1 MSTTA
6 ELTQLVRDI
15 TDLDEADLPSA
26 LIRTFLRDGFDRF
39 INLERR
45 WPWLE
50 TSATLNTVANQRA
63 YAVSAIGAGTFREI
77 VSVTDTSLA
86 GNRLHLIPIED
97 AERIYN
103 GALDT
108 PSRPLYYL
116 EWADNIQLY
125 PKPDTVY
132 PLSIRGY
139 RKPTYEWLT
148 NTALSPDCD
157 ERLHLALAYYAIAQ
171 AYKRQEDSELMAM
184 HKQSY
189 DEAVAIARKELMRPS
204 SHRPMVL
211 SKGSAHLSFRGWLQE
226 LGRTLGQ

>member
-26 LIRTFLRDGFDRF
+26 LIRTYLRDGFDRF

-50 TSATLNTVANQRA
+50 TSATLSTVASQRS
-63 YAVSAIGAGTFREI
+63 YAVSAIGAGDFREI
-77 VSVTDTSLA
+77 ISVTDTSLA

-103 GALDT
+103 GSLDT

-116 EWADNIQLY
+116 EWAGNIQLY

-139 RKPTYEWLT
+139 RKPSYTWTT
-148 NTALSPDCD
+148 NTALEPDCD

-171 AYKRQEDSELMAM
+171 AYKRQEDSELTAM

-204 SHRPMVL
+204 SNRPMVM
-211 SKGSAHLSFRGWLQE
+211 SRGAHYLTMRGWLQE
-226 LGRTLGQ
+226 LGKTLAP

>member
-26 LIRTFLRDGFDRF
+26 LIRTYLRDGFDRF

-50 TSATLNTVANQRA
+50 TSTTLSTVANQRS
-63 YAVSAIGAGTFREI
+63 YAMSNIASGTLREI
-77 VSVTDTSLA
+77 VSVTDTSVA
-86 GNRLHLIPIED
+86 GNRLQLIPIED

-108 PSRPLYYL
+108 ASRPIYFV
-116 EWADNIQLY
+116 EWADNIMLY

-132 PLSIRGY
+132 PLAIRGY
-139 RKPTYEWLT
+139 RKPTYTWTT
-148 NTALSPDCD
+148 NTTLSPDCD
-157 ERLHLALAYYAIAQ
+157 ERLHVALAYYAIAQ
-171 AYKRQEDSELMAM
+171 AYKRQEDVELSSTY
-184 HKQSY
+184 KQSF
-189 DEAVAIARKELMRPS
+189 DEAVSLARRELMRPS
-204 SHRPMVL
+204 SNRPMVM
-211 SKGSAHLSFRGWLQE
+211 SRGSANMNWRLYLQE

>member
-26 LIRTFLRDGFDRF
+26 LIRTFMRDGFDR
-39 INLERR
+39 ILNLERR

-50 TSATLNTVANQRA
+50 ASTTLSTVASQRDYLMSTIA
-63 YAVSAIGAGTFREI
+63 SNTLREI
-77 VSVTDTSLA
+77 TSITDTSLA
-86 GNRLHLIPIED
+86 GNRLQLIPLED

-108 PSRPLYYL
+108 AARPIYFA
-116 EWADNIQLY
+116 EWADTIKLY

-132 PLSIRGY
+132 PLAIRGY
-139 RKPTYEWLT
+139 RKPTYTWLS
-148 NTALSPDCD
+148 NTALEPDCD
-157 ERLHLALAYYAIAQ
+157 DRLHTAIAYYAISQ
-171 AYKRQEDSELMAM
+171 SYKRQEDNELAQIY
-184 HKQSY
+184 KQSY
-189 DEAVAIARKELMRPS
+189 DEAVALARKEIMRVS
-204 SHRPMVL
+204 SNRPMVM
-211 SKGSAHLSFRGWLQE
+211 SRGSAPMNWRYYMQQ